1 MSALKTHN
9 RTQQFPE
16 EIMRIQR
23 FVPSFPF
30 LFLLI
35 LAGFAFPLQS
45 APLPV
50 PTAPPLKAPSFVLM
64 DFDSGEV
71 LASKDPDKRV
81 EPASI
86 TKIMTA
92 YIVFRELAE
101 GKIQLADPVTVSE
114 KAWRMQGSR
123 MFIEVGKQVSVEELL
138 KGMIIQSGNDASVA
152 LAEFVAGSEAAF
164 VQLMNHQAQR
174 LGMSNTHFTNATG
187 LPNPQHYMSTT
198 DIGLLSRAMIGDF
211 PSYYPWY
218 AEKNY
223 TYNGI
228 KQGNRNTLLYRDPSV
243 DGIKT
248 GHTESAG
255 YCLVASAK
263 REQMR
268 LISVVVGTDS
278 EKARASE
285 SQTLLNYGFR
295 FFETHRLY
303 GANDP
308 LARARVWK
316 GAQQEVP
323 LGLADNLYVTI
334 PRGRYKQL
342 KATMDLKTD
351 ILAPAS
357 QGQELGTVNITLEGE
372 PLLQR
377 PLIALQS
384 VAEGNLLQ
392 RTMDTVKLWFH

>member
-1 MSALKTHN
+1 MPIQRPALLHFVLSAL
-9 RTQQFPE
+9 
-16 EIMRIQR
+16 I
-23 FVPSFPF
+23 
-30 LFLLI
+30 LLG
-35 LAGFAFPLQS
+35 LVLPATA

-50 PTAPPLKAPSFVLM
+50 PSAPPLKVPSFILV

-71 LASKDPDKRV
+71 LASKAPDKRI

-92 YIVFRELAE
+92 YLVFKELAA
-101 GKIQLADPVTVSE
+101 GNIQLTDPVTVSE

-123 MFIEVGKQVSVEELL
+123 MFIEVGKQVTVEELL

-152 LAEFVAGSEAAF
+152 LAEYVAGSEAAF
-164 VQLMNHQAQR
+164 VQLMNHQAQQ
-174 LGMSNTHFTNATG
+174 LGMTNTHFTNSTG
-187 LPNPQHYMSTT
+187 LPHEQHYMSTA
-198 DIGLLSRAMIGDF
+198 DIATLSRALIRQF
-211 PSYYPWY
+211 PTYYAWY
-218 AEKNY
+218 AEKHY

-263 REQMR
+263 RDQMR
-268 LISVVVGTDS
+268 LISVVVGARS

-285 SQTLLNYGFR
+285 SQALLNYGFR

-303 GANDP
+303 GGNEP

-316 GAQQEVP
+316 GAQEEVP
-323 LGLADNLYVTI
+323 LGLAEDLYVTI
-334 PRGRYKQL
+334 PRGRYKAL
-342 KATMDLKTD
+342 KATMDLRTD
-351 ILAPAS
+351 ILAPARK
-357 QGQELGTVNITLEGE
+357 GQELGTVNITLSGE
-372 PLLQR
+372 PLTQR
-377 PLIALQS
+377 PLIALQE
-384 VAEGNLLQ
+384 VGEGNLLQ
-392 RTMDTVKLWFH
+392 RTLDSVRLWFR